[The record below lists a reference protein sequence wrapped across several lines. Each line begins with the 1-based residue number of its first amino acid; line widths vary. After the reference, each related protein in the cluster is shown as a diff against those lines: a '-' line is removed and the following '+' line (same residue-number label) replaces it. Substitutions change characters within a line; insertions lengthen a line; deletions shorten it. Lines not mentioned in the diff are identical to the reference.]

1 MIMSSSLLY
10 ENADD
15 NCHHYDHHDHHNYD
29 HHDQGWLFFIS
40 SLEYVNKTQL
50 FGSTVSASAPSSA
63 CLICN
68 NKTSQT
74 QKRKVAQQL
83 CAGKNYLP
91 GPNPLWVLVDGT
103 APWRNS
109 CLELSRISCSPATME
124 TPSLQSLE
132 MGSEGVE
139 VTVIE

>member
-1 MIMSSSLLY
+1 MNFMGGPTIQTLY
-10 ENADD
+10 PMKF
-15 NCHHYDHHDHHNYD
+15 H
-29 HHDQGWLFFIS
+29 QGWLFFIS